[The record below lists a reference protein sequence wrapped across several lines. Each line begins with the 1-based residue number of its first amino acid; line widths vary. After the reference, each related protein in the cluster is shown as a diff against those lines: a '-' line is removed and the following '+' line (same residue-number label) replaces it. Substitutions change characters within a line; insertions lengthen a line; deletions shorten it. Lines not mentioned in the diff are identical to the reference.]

1 MIAIIDYGAGNLR
14 SVKKAFNHLGK
25 KSTIAIKA
33 EDLKRAEK
41 VVLPGVGAFG
51 AAIDKLKETGFHE
64 ATLAWI
70 SEGKPFLGIC
80 LGMQMLFE
88 ESLESKNTKGLGI
101 FKGKCSRFS
110 KGKVPQMGWNQINIT
125 KESPLLKG
133 IPNKS
138 FFYFL
143 HGYYVET
150 ENKEIVTA
158 TTDYFINYTSI
169 IEKENTFGV
178 QFHPEKSGEMGLKML
193 NNWLEIC

>member
-1 MIAIIDYGAGNLR
+1 MGIINIHKPFHIIGNRFKTSRYCENRFNAG
-14 SVKKAFNHLGK
+14 F
-25 KSTIAIKA
+25 
-33 EDLKRAEK
+33 D
-41 VVLPGVGAFG
+41 GV
-51 AAIDKLKETGFHE
+51 
-64 ATLAWI
+64 
-70 SEGKPFLGIC
+70 EGKIEAITYARENKIPYFGIC

-88 ESLESKNTKGLGI
+88 GSLESEDTEGFGI
-101 FKGKCSRFS
+101 FKGNCPRFK
-110 KGKVPQMGWNQINIT
+110 KGKVPQIGWNQINIT

-158 TTDYFINYTSI
+158 ITDYFINYASM
-169 IEKENTFGV
+169 IEKDNIFGV
-178 QFHPEKSGEMGLKML
+178 QFHPEKSGKMGLKML

>member
-25 KSTIAIKA
+25 KSIIAIGAK
-33 EDLKRAEK
+33 DLKKAEK

-51 AAIDKLKETGFHE
+51 AAIEKLKETGFYE
-64 ATLAWI
+64 ATLDWI
-70 SEGKPFLGIC
+70 SGGKPFLGIC

-88 ESLESKNTKGLGI
+88 GSLESEDTEGFGI
-101 FKGKCSRFS
+101 FKGNCPHFK
-110 KGKVPQMGWNQINIT
+110 KGKVPQIGWNQINIT

-158 TTDYFINYTSI
+158 ITDYFINYASM
-169 IEKENTFGV
+169 IEKDNIFGV
-178 QFHPEKSGEMGLKML
+178 QFHPEKSGKMGLKML